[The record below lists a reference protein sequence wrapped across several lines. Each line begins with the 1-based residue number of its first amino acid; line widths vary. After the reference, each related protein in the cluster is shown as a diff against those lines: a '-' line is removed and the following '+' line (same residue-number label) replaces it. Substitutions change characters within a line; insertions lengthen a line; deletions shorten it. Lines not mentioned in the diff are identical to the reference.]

1 MYGPTREYQKMFKVS
16 STQLRHW
23 ANTGQI
29 DHIRTPGG
37 TRLYRLEG
45 TIPSDPVVSKKVAY
59 VRVSSNEQRSD
70 LQHQKDHMASLFP
83 EYRIVEDVGSG
94 INWKRPGLLSVL
106 DDALKGRLSDVA
118 VANRDRLC
126 RFAFELLQHVLE
138 GCGVRLHVVD
148 DTDSEERELADDL
161 LFIVQ
166 VFCCRRNGRRR
177 YKKSPEDDENPIEPD
192 DVAETRPREVPTHSE
207 SGVER
212 NSRVEDVGTHIDEDR
227 SEGPLNDQHVSV
239 APKRFQRHRKKTDF
253 VHETT

>member
-1 MYGPTREYQKMFKVS
+1 MYGPAREYQKLFKVS

-23 ANTGQI
+23 ADTGQI
-29 DHIRTPGG
+29 DHVRTPGG
-37 TRLYRLEG
+37 TRLYRLER
-45 TIPSDPVVSKKVAY
+45 TIPSEPIVSKKVAY
-59 VRVSSNEQRSD
+59 VRVSSNKQRGD

-94 INWKRPGLLSVL
+94 INWKRPGLLSLL

-138 GCGVRLHVVD
+138 ECGVRLHVVD
-148 DTDSEERELADDL
+148 DADSEERELADDL
-161 LFIVQ
+161 LSIVQ

-177 YKKSPEDDENPIEPD
+177 YKKSSENVENPIEPD
-192 DVAETRPREVPTHSE
+192 DVAETRPREVPTRE
-207 SGVER
+207 EGGVER
-212 NSRVEDVGTHIDEDR
+212 DGRVEGVGAPIDENR
-227 SEGPLNDQHVSV
+227 SEGPSDDQHVSV
-239 APKRFQRHRKKTDF
+239 DPERSQRCRKKVDA